1 MSVFTTVHEPQL
13 TQFLT
18 QFDCGQLVSFA
29 GIAAG
34 IENTNYFVTTDR
46 HTLVLTLF
54 EHHQPDELH
63 YFLDLMAFLAEHNIP
78 TAHPMRSKSGSY
90 LSELN
95 GKPAALVRRLTG
107 GSLEQPNTQECH
119 TMGAALGRMHRACLG
134 FGGYRTPDRALPW
147 LLETGSMLT
156 DHLIKHQTA
165 DRSDE
170 TIALLQDELRFQQT
184 HQRDHLPQGAIHADL
199 FRDNALFKQGELT
212 GIIDL
217 YYACN
222 DALAYDLAV
231 TVNDWCRNDHDG
243 IDETHARALLAGYQ
257 SERPLND
264 DEQTAWPALLRAAA
278 LRFWLSRL
286 KDQCF
291 PREGEM
297 TFLKDPDTFRRL
309 LIAHRAQAEHTRAW
323 LNG

>member
-1 MSVFTTVHEPQL
+1 MSVFTTVHEHQL

-46 HTLVLTLF
+46 YALVLTLF
-54 EHHQPDELH
+54 EHHRPDELH
-63 YFLDLMAFLAEHNIP
+63 YFLDLMAYLAEHDIP
-78 TAHPMRSKSGSY
+78 TAHPMCSKNGSY
-90 LSELN
+90 LSALN
-95 GKPAALVRRLTG
+95 GKPAALVRRLSG
-107 GSLEQPNTQECH
+107 ESLEHPNAEECH
-119 TMGAALGRMHRACLG
+119 TMGAALGRMHRISPG
-134 FGGYRTPDRALPW
+134 FSGYRVPDRALPW
-147 LLETGSMLT
+147 LLSTGATLATHLANDMKSETAQML
-156 DHLIKHQTA
+156 
-165 DRSDE
+165 E
-170 TIALLQDELRFQQT
+170 DELRFQQT
-184 HQRDHLPQGAIHADL
+184 HPRGHLPQGAIHADL
-199 FRDNALFKQGELT
+199 FRDNALFRQGRLT

-231 TVNDWCRNDHDG
+231 TVNDWCRDEQDG
-243 IDETHARALLAGYQ
+243 IDEARARALLAGYQ

-264 DEQTAWPALLRAAA
+264 DERAAWPGLLRAAA

-297 TFLKDPDTFRRL
+297 TFLKNPDVFRRL
-309 LIAHRAQAEHTRAW
+309 LIAHRAQADHTRAW
-323 LNG
+323 LDG

>member
-1 MSVFTTVHEPQL
+1 MSVFTTVHEHQL

-18 QFDCGQLVSFA
+18 QFDCGRLVSFA

-46 HTLVLTLF
+46 YALVLTLF

-63 YFLDLMAFLAEHNIP
+63 YFLDLMAYLAEHDIP
-78 TAHPMRSKSGSY
+78 TAHPMCSKSGSY
-90 LSELN
+90 LGELN

-107 GSLEQPNTQECH
+107 GSLEHPNAEECR
-119 TMGAALGRMHRACLG
+119 TMGTALGQMHRTSPG
-134 FGGYRTPDRALPW
+134 FGGYRAPDRALSW
-147 LLETGSMLT
+147 LEETGAILAAHLAKDIEGETVALLE
-156 DHLIKHQTA
+156 
-165 DRSDE
+165 
-170 TIALLQDELRFQQT
+170 DELDFQQN
-184 HQRDHLPQGAIHADL
+184 HPRGHLPQGAIHADL
-199 FRDNALFKQGELT
+199 FRDNALFEQGRLT

-231 TVNDWCRNDHDG
+231 TINDWCRDEQDG
-243 IDETHARALLAGYQ
+243 IDETRARAMLAGYQ
-257 SERPLND
+257 GERPIND
-264 DEQTAWPALLRAAA
+264 DERAAWPGLLRAAA
-278 LRFWLSRL
+278 MRFWLSRL

-297 TFLKDPDTFRRL
+297 TYQKDPEVFRRL
-309 LIAHRAQAEHTRAW
+309 LIAHRAQADATRAW

>member
-1 MSVFTTVHEPQL
+1 MSVFTTVNTKQL
-13 TQFLT
+13 SEFLT
-18 QFDCGQLVSFA
+18 QFDCGQLVSFT

-46 HTLVLTLF
+46 FELVLTLF
-54 EHHQPDELH
+54 EHHQPDELY
-63 YFLDLMAFLAEHNIP
+63 YFLDLMAYLAEHDIP

-95 GKPAALVRRLTG
+95 GKPAALVRRLSG
-107 GSLEQPNTQECH
+107 ASLDHPTAEECR
-119 TMGAALGRMHRACLG
+119 TMGAALGKMHRVCPG
-134 FGGYRTPDRALPW
+134 FGGYRAPDRALPW
-147 LLETGSMLT
+147 LLETGATLAARLVE
-156 DHLIKHQTA
+156 DNEGETA
-165 DRSDE
+165 
-170 TIALLQDELRFQQT
+170 ALLRDELNFQQD
-184 HQRDHLPQGAIHADL
+184 QPRNHLPQGAIHADL
-199 FRDNALFKQGELT
+199 FRDNALFAQGRLA

-231 TVNDWCRNDHDG
+231 TVNDWCRNEQDA
-243 IDETHARALLAGYQ
+243 IDTTRVCALLAGYQ
-257 SERPLND
+257 SERPLNN
-264 DEQTAWPALLRAAA
+264 DEQIAWPGLLRAAA

-286 KDQCF
+286 KDQYD

-297 TFLKDPDTFRRL
+297 TFQKNPDTFRRL
-309 LIAHRAQAEHTRAW
+309 LITHRAQADKTRDW